1 MSKLIFVLMLLV
13 SMNVFATNNK
23 PSNTYV
29 DTNTQNVNTNQNNL
43 NNVAN
48 GGDAYAN
55 GGTGIGVG
63 IGVGHGGT
71 GGTGGAGGHGGSAI
85 SSSNQGQQQ
94 QQGQSMNGHVHSSN
108 TNLTEG
114 STAGSNS
121 GGNNMT
127 INSVNNQVR
136 QAPSMALFTPPPTSP
151 CVVTY
156 GGSGSGAGIGISITG
171 GIRNENCEKLEVAKA
186 LSAIGQLDASL
197 EMICNTEH
205 AKNEKLSVCERF
217 KQGLPATEVVAKT
230 EPQVSQGG
238 GGGFVTTGVTPSGTK
253 MAKDEAGN
261 PYWFYDNTKVWVA
274 LYNK

>member
-13 SMNVFATNNK
+13 SMNVFATNDK

-29 DTNTQNVNTNQNNL
+29 DTNQNNL

-55 GGTGIGVG
+55 GGTGLGLG

-71 GGTGGAGGHGGSAI
+71 GGTGGAGGHGGSAT

-217 KQGLPATEVVAKT
+217 KQGLPATEVVAKA
-230 EPQVSQGG
+230 
-238 GGGFVTTGVTPSGTK
+238 TGDYSPPLPEVIPGRDGWTSAGTTPSGTK
-253 MAKDEAGN
+253 MAKDAEGN
-261 PYWFYDNTKVWVA
+261 PFWFNQHAGQWVA
-274 LYNK
+274 LYAK

>member
-55 GGTGIGVG
+55 GGTGIGLA
-63 IGVGHGGT
+63 H
-71 GGTGGAGGHGGSAI
+71 GGAGGHGGSAT
-85 SSSNQGQQQ
+85 SSSNQGQL
-94 QQGQSMNGHVHSSN
+94 QGQHQSSQAN
-108 TNLTEG
+108 NANLVG
-114 STAGSNS
+114 SSS

-217 KQGLPATEVVAKT
+217 KQGLPATEVVAEKT
-230 EPQVSQGG
+230 IESV
-238 GGGFVTTGVTPSGTK
+238 GFVATGTTPSGTK
-253 MAKDEAGN
+253 MAKDDAGN
-261 PYWFYDNTKVWVA
+261 PYWFNDNTKVWVA

>member
-1 MSKLIFVLMLLV
+1 MTRKGWKTTMSKLIFVLMLLV
-13 SMNVFATNNK
+13 SMNVFATNDK
-23 PSNTYV
+23 PS
-29 DTNTQNVNTNQNNL
+29 NTNQNNL

-63 IGVGHGGT
+63 IGLAH
-71 GGTGGAGGHGGSAI
+71 GGAGGHGGRAT
-85 SSSNQGQQQ
+85 SSSNQGQL
-94 QQGQSMNGHVHSSN
+94 QGQSMNGQVHSSN
-108 TNLTEG
+108 TNVTEG

-217 KQGLPATEVVAKT
+217 KQGLPATEVVAKAPGDYSPPLPEVIPGRDGWT
-230 EPQVSQGG
+230 SAG
-238 GGGFVTTGVTPSGTK
+238 TTPSGTK
-253 MAKDEAGN
+253 MAKDAEGN
-261 PYWFYDNTKVWVA
+261 PFWFNQHAGQWVA
-274 LYNK
+274 LYAK

>member
-48 GGDAYAN
+48 GGDSYAN

-63 IGVGHGGT
+63 IGLAH
-71 GGTGGAGGHGGSAI
+71 GGAGGHGGSAT
-85 SSSNQGQQQ
+85 SSSNQGQL
-94 QQGQSMNGHVHSSN
+94 QGQSMNGHVHSSN
-108 TNLTEG
+108 TNVTEG

-217 KQGLPATEVVAKT
+217 KQGLPATEVVAKAPGDYSPPLPEVIPGRDGWT
-230 EPQVSQGG
+230 SAG
-238 GGGFVTTGVTPSGTK
+238 TTPSGTK
-253 MAKDEAGN
+253 MAKDAEGN
-261 PYWFYDNTKVWVA
+261 PFWFNQHAGQWVA
-274 LYNK
+274 LYAK